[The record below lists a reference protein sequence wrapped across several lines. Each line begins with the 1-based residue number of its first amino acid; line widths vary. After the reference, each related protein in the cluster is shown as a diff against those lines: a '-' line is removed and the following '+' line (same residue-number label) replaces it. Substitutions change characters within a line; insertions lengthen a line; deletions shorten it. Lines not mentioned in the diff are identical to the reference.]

1 MLRRLSADDARFKT
15 LTFTTGLNLLVA
27 DKTASS
33 ADTDSR
39 NSAGK
44 SSVIELVHFLLGS
57 RATAKSLAMNKALR
71 GTTFGLDMDW
81 PGLDQ
86 LLEVRRS
93 GSRAKY
99 VSLSQ
104 DVFGAPADVL
114 FNGNGNGG
122 VELSV
127 EQWTRTIE
135 RDLFGLRG
143 DHPGVNG
150 RTLLSFLVRRAS
162 SHAFN
167 EPTRTFSQQSA
178 AEASSNLA
186 YLLGLDWQ
194 LVDGYRE
201 LAARKATRTQLQKA
215 VNDPV
220 WGRIV
225 GSTADLRGQI
235 TLAEAQV
242 ERLRG
247 QVATFQV
254 VPEYERLKDRADQ
267 VSRRIK
273 QLAQEDVIDQHNLE
287 ELQAAVTETTDV
299 EVSYLE
305 PAYSE
310 LGILLNDQVRRR
322 FEDVKTFHHS
332 IVRNRRRFLE
342 EEIEELTERLNA
354 RRAER
359 ARLGE
364 DQARLLR
371 DLADGG
377 ALEALT
383 ALQTALGRE
392 EAALGALRHRF
403 EAAQTLEAS
412 ARQITAKSVELQQ
425 AVDTDLQERRQQ
437 TNEAILLFS
446 QYAQRLYG
454 EGREA
459 YLAIE
464 AGRSSLS
471 ITPRIDSDDSRGINN
486 MVIFCFDLTLAV
498 LAHRHGRGPDFLI
511 HDSHLYD
518 GVDERQIAKALALAV
533 EVTEEER
540 MQYII
545 TINTDNLGVA
555 AQRGFNPEP
564 YIRSPR
570 LTDHDEG
577 GLFGFRFKAVGK
589 A

>member
-15 LTFTTGLNLLVA
+15 VDFLPGLNLLVA
-27 DKTASS
+27 DTTTSS
-33 ADTDSR
+33 AETDSR

-44 SSVIELVHFLLGS
+44 SSVIELVHFLLGGQS
-57 RATAKSLAMNKALR
+57 SKSLATNKALR
-71 GTTFGLDMDW
+71 HTTFSLALDW
-81 PGLDQ
+81 PGLDES
-86 LLEVRRS
+86 LEVRRRGES
-93 GSRAKY
+93 SKV

-104 DVFGAPADVL
+104 NVSGVPTNTL
-114 FNGNGNGG
+114 FTDSQDI
-122 VELSV
+122 ELSV
-127 EQWTRTIE
+127 DQWNRVIE
-135 RDLFGLRG
+135 RDLFGLDG
-143 DHPGVNG
+143 DHPGVSG
-150 RTLLSFLVRRAS
+150 RTLLSFLVRRVSA
-162 SHAFN
+162 HGFN
-167 EPTRTFSQQSA
+167 EPTRTFARQPA

-194 LVDGYRE
+194 LVNGYRE
-201 LAARKATRTQLQKA
+201 LNARKATRDQLRKA

-242 ERLRG
+242 QRLRT
-247 QVATFQV
+247 QVAAFQV
-254 VPEYERLKDRADQ
+254 VPEYERLKERADQ

-273 QLAQEDVIDQHNLE
+273 QLAQDDVIDQHNLE
-287 ELQAAVTETTDV
+287 ELQGAVTETTDV

-305 PAYSE
+305 PAYRE
-310 LGILLNDQVRRR
+310 LGVILNDQVRRR
-322 FEDVKTFHHS
+322 FEDVKAFHHS
-332 IVRNRRRFLE
+332 VVRNRRRFLE
-342 EEIEELTERLNA
+342 EELQELTARLAA
-354 RRAER
+354 RRQER
-359 ARLGE
+359 ADLGE

-371 DLADGG
+371 ELADGG

-403 EAAQTLEAS
+403 DAAQALEAS
-412 ARQITAKSVELQQ
+412 ARQITTKSVELQH
-425 AVDTDLQERRQQ
+425 AVDLDLRERRQQ
-437 TNEAILLFS
+437 TDEAILLFS

-459 YLAIE
+459 YLAID

-471 ITPRIDSDDSRGINN
+471 ITPRIDADDSRGINN

-498 LAHRHGRGPDFLI
+498 LAHRHERGPDFLI

-518 GVDERQIAKALALAV
+518 GVDERQVARALALAA
-533 EVTEEER
+533 EVTEQEH
-540 MQYII
+540 MQYIV
-545 TINTDNLGVA
+545 TLNTDTLSTAGH
-555 AQRGFNPEP
+555 RGFNPDP
-564 YIRSPR
+564 HIRSPR
-570 LTDHDEG
+570 LTDDEEG
-577 GLFGFRFKAVGK
+577 GLFGFRFKATGK